1 MQLSIGQASTS
12 SADINGYI
20 KQASNLAVLL
30 NSGVM
35 PITYTLD
42 VNRFV
47 YSEIPQEL
55 IYIAAIAIGAI
66 ILVTLIIMIIKYKKN
81 GFLEAIAFIG
91 YVAFMLLAI
100 RYTNVML
107 TLDGLLA
114 IVASIIVNFTFTFYL
129 LSLINKDYKDK
140 EKIEV
145 AIDFQKALTRML
157 FVLLPLIIMTVILCF
172 ANWLPLYSFGMVMFW
187 GIITL
192 LIYNIVITRTLI
204 VNAVKRLIKQ

>member
-1 MQLSIGQASTS
+1 MDFS
-12 SADINGYI
+12 SNCIYWICSFHVTCNKIYKCNAYI
-20 KQASNLAVLL
+20 
-30 NSGVM
+30 
-35 PITYTLD
+35 
-42 VNRFV
+42 RW
-47 YSEIPQEL
+47 
-55 IYIAAIAIGAI
+55 
-66 ILVTLIIMIIKYKKN
+66 
-81 GFLEAIAFIG
+81 
-91 YVAFMLLAI
+91 
-100 RYTNVML
+100 
-107 TLDGLLA
+107 LLA

-204 VNAVKRLIKQ
+204 VNAVKD

>member
-1 MQLSIGQASTS
+1 
-12 SADINGYI
+12 
-20 KQASNLAVLL
+20 
-30 NSGVM
+30 
-35 PITYTLD
+35 
-42 VNRFV
+42 
-47 YSEIPQEL
+47 
-55 IYIAAIAIGAI
+55 
-66 ILVTLIIMIIKYKKN
+66 MIIKYKKN

-145 AIDFQKALTRML
+145 AIDFQKECYL
-157 FVLLPLIIMTVILCF
+157 FYYHL
-172 ANWLPLYSFGMVMFW
+172 
-187 GIITL
+187 
-192 LIYNIVITRTLI
+192 
-204 VNAVKRLIKQ
+204 

>member
-1 MQLSIGQASTS
+1 
-12 SADINGYI
+12 
-20 KQASNLAVLL
+20 
-30 NSGVM
+30 
-35 PITYTLD
+35 
-42 VNRFV
+42 
-47 YSEIPQEL
+47 
-55 IYIAAIAIGAI
+55 
-66 ILVTLIIMIIKYKKN
+66 
-81 GFLEAIAFIG
+81 
-91 YVAFMLLAI
+91 
-100 RYTNVML
+100 ML

-187 GIITL
+187 GIL
-192 LIYNIVITRTLI
+192 LIAVYNYIVTNGLLR
-204 VNAVKRLIKQ
+204 IKADK

>member
-1 MQLSIGQASTS
+1 
-12 SADINGYI
+12 
-20 KQASNLAVLL
+20 
-30 NSGVM
+30 M

-204 VNAVKRLIKQ
+204 VNAVKD